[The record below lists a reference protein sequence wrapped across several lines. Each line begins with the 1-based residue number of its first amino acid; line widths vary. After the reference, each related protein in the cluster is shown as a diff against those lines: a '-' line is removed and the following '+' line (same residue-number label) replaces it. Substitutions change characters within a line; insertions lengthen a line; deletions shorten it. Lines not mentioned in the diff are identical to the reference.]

1 MDFTTYYKTGRQ
13 LLDYQ
18 VSIYDIID
26 SGFEHYNYLQEKQGD
41 FYEQF
46 YVYRFSHI
54 LNGVCDLLAINL
66 LFCDLYVDYLND
78 YIDLPIN
85 IQSHLMESLQMGRD
99 MFRDT
104 EDFISAIYL
113 GFLEHENKYDSNT
126 INLLSQQK
134 QLLKKTNA
142 ELRRM
147 ERFFE
152 KYDY

>member
-26 SGFEHYNYLQEKQGD
+26 SGFEHY
-41 FYEQF
+41 
-46 YVYRFSHI
+46 
-54 LNGVCDLLAINL
+54 
-66 LFCDLYVDYLND
+66 
-78 YIDLPIN
+78 
-85 IQSHLMESLQMGRD
+85 MESLQMGRD